1 VDTSKTSDQVETVT
15 TYESVTA
22 ATMALGSKTY
32 SGTVS
37 AGGGTAR
44 LAPAQQ

>member
-1 VDTSKTSDQVETVT
+1 MDTRKTNDRVETVT

-32 SGTVS
+32 TGTVS